1 MLQWFFFYPINVFI
15 NIMFNIKLKH
25 EEIYF
30 SFVNIYQSE
39 VKRIS
44 KKSDLIC
51 NNKKITHLISVV
63 NKLITVVGM

>member
-1 MLQWFFFYPINVFI
+1 
-15 NIMFNIKLKH
+15 MFNIKLKH